1 MEIMKNPLYTKS
13 QIVEYI
19 IVGLVAAIGYSIF
32 LWAHLMRASYESSYL
47 LYIGNAV
54 FGAVI
59 LVYNLILI
67 RRSYVSKRT
76 VSMLIEGHLAAAA
89 GTILSIIIAVIATL
103 AFHPDIVSP
112 DQAGTA
118 LYHAPANTQR
128 DHPAGWLFMV
138 VIDAFLLN
146 FSTGSFVSIIT
157 SYAGKRNQTK
167 DRPAHLGTRTGNGPV
182 TNDAS

>member
-1 MEIMKNPLYTKS
+1 MKNPLYTKG
-13 QIVEYI
+13 QILEYV
-19 IVGLVAAIGYSIF
+19 IVGLIAAIGYF
-32 LWAHLMRASYESSYL
+32 FLLWAHLIRASYESAYL
-47 LYIGNAV
+47 LYIGNVV

-59 LVYNLILI
+59 LIYNLVLI
-67 RRSYVSKRT
+67 RRSYVNKRA
-76 VSMLIEGHLAAAA
+76 VSMLIEGHLATLA
-89 GTILSIIIAVIATL
+89 GTILSVIIAAVVTL
-103 AFHPDIVSP
+103 GVHPDILSP

-128 DHPAGWLFMV
+128 DHTAGWLFMV

-167 DRPAHLGTRTGNGPV
+167 DRPAHLGTKTGNGPV
-182 TNDAS
+182 TNDAD